1 MVISAS
7 GLPGGYRNNNG
18 TFNNIGNNGNWWSSS
33 ENNTTNA
40 WNRNLNYNNGNA
52 NRNNNNKKNGFSV
65 RCLRDSIGNNPRN
78 FGGFYFFN
86 MQLELFSKKEG
97 LSITEEFFIAYYA
110 CRKNKRNTLN
120 ALRFEKHFEHN
131 LFVLIDQIKTNSYYP
146 GKSIAFIVNKPVTR
160 EIFAADFR
168 DRVVHHWLIAKLN
181 PFFEQQF
188 INDSYACR
196 LGKGTHF
203 GVKRLDSF
211 IKSCAKN
218 YTTDCYILKLDIQG
232 FFMHI
237 SKTILY
243 EKLHDFIE
251 LYYKE
256 QDKSLVLDLCQ
267 KIIFNDPTK
276 NCIIKGNK
284 SNWNDLPHNKSLFHS
299 PNDCGLPIGNL
310 TSQVFANFYMNAF
323 DHFIKKEL
331 GINYYGRYV
340 DDFVI
345 VHNDKEYLK
354 SLLPVITHFLQSKL
368 QLTLHPKKIY
378 LQHYSKG
385 VQFLGTVIKPNR
397 IYIANR
403 TKGNFYAAI
412 YKQNAVV
419 QNKKP
424 NSVEQHHFLSS
435 MNSYLGIMKHYKTY
449 QLRKKMLFKNL
460 SGWWWNQAYLSGGI
474 AKFVLKRKVVK
485 RKNNYMLR

>member
-1 MVISAS
+1 
-7 GLPGGYRNNNG
+7 
-18 TFNNIGNNGNWWSSS
+18 
-33 ENNTTNA
+33 
-40 WNRNLNYNNGNA
+40 
-52 NRNNNNKKNGFSV
+52 
-65 RCLRDSIGNNPRN
+65 
-78 FGGFYFFN
+78 
-86 MQLELFSKKEG
+86 MQLELFSKKEDIS
-97 LSITEEFFIAYYA
+97 LTEEFFIAYYA

-131 LFVLIDQIKTNSYYP
+131 LFLLIEQIKTNSYYP

-181 PFFEQQF
+181 PLFEKQF
-188 INDSYACR
+188 IYDSYACR
-196 LGKGTHF
+196 LGKGTLF
-203 GVKRLDSF
+203 GIKRLDGF
-211 IKSCAKN
+211 IKSCSKN
-218 YTTDCYILKLDIQG
+218 YTTNCYILKLDIQG

-237 SKTILY
+237 NRTILY
-243 EKLHDFIE
+243 AKLHDFIE
-251 LYYKE
+251 RYYRE
-256 QDKSLVLDLCQ
+256 QDKPLVLDLCQ

-299 PNDCGLPIGNL
+299 PKDCGLPIGNL

-340 DDFVI
+340 DDFII
-345 VHNDKEYLK
+345 VHPDKDYLK
-354 SLLPVITHFLQSKL
+354 LLLPVITNFLESQL

-412 YKQNAVV
+412 HKQNAVV

-424 NSVEQHHFLSS
+424 NRAEQHKFLSS

-449 QLRKKMLFKNL
+449 RLRKKMLFKNL